1 MTIPIE
7 FGELIL
13 ERQYI
18 WEKPEGKTSL
28 IVQIDKPR
36 PHPEGDWYCCWR
48 FQPAE
53 DAKVLNACG
62 IDSLQALSLALDAMD
77 RQLKERMTR
86 GDKITWLAP
95 GMDLVHNHDMSVR
108 LSVCGILKASRDYLR
123 LDDMPTELRQGVE
136 ATMAWGQEILDQD
149 KSSAK
154 KSAKAPKVKGP
165 SARQLDYLRFL
176 HRYIELHR
184 RAPSESEIV
193 MHMRGTAP
201 SAHDM
206 IVKLEDLGY
215 LERSPGAARSI
226 RLLIDPKLLRD
237 KS

>member
-1 MTIPIE
+1 MIIPTE
-7 FGELIL
+7 FGELML
-13 ERQYI
+13 EREYT

-53 DAKVLNACG
+53 DAKVLYACG
-62 IDSLQALSLALDAMD
+62 IDSLQSLSLALDAIK
-77 RQLKERMTR
+77 RQLKARIAR
-86 GDKITWLAP
+86 GDKIYFLAP
-95 GMDLVHNHDMSVR
+95 EMDLVHNHDMSVR
-108 LSVCGILKASRDYLR
+108 VTVCGILKASRDYLR
-123 LDDMPTELRQGVE
+123 LDDMPAELRRDVE
-136 ATMAWGQEILDQD
+136 ATMAWGQEFLDQD

-184 RAPSESEIV
+184 RPPSESEIV
-193 MHMRGTAP
+193 YHMRVTAP

-206 IVKLEDLGY
+206 IIKLEELGY
-215 LERSPGAARSI
+215 IERTPGAARSI
-226 RLLIDPKLLRD
+226 RLLIAPKLLRG